1 MCFPNPISG
10 TQLPLSH
17 PSAFLIAGEFCL
29 GGKNNLVKQPQAV
42 WGPDGEAPC
51 TVQDVRR
58 LGAKPGFKVDVISLV
73 GDDFQVVIHCKY
85 LGIL

>member
-1 MCFPNPISG
+1 M
-10 TQLPLSH
+10 PLSH

-42 WGPDGEAPC
+42 WGPC

-58 LGAKPGFKVDVISLV
+58 LGAKPGFKVDFISLV
-73 GDDFQVVIHCKY
+73 GDDFQVVVIHCKY